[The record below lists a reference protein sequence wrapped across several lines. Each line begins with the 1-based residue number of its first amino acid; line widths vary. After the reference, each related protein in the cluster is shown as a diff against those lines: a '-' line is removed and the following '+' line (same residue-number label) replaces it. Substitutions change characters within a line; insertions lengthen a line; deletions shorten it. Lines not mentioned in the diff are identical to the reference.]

1 MSAANFVIIFF
12 FGAVMLIIIT
22 LMKLTMMK
30 NLEDVDEMFSLGNK
44 IKNEAGIAK
53 QTI

>member
-1 MSAANFVIIFF
+1 
-12 FGAVMLIIIT
+12 
-22 LMKLTMMK
+22 MKLTMMK